1 MLHFSER
8 CSTVFPF
15 SMELIVF
22 KKSLRKNKLLAQ
34 NSPTNIAI
42 WRQNS
47 NIIIVKVK
55 YFCVCVLT
63 ISFSIFIFG
72 PKFGKHF
79 YIFLRR
85 TLWSLWEKNELFLR
99 KQILSSHLSGQGS
112 NCVILSFGLY
122 NWFWDGIRFC
132 VVYFYP

>member
-1 MLHFSER
+1 MLHFGER

-99 KQILSSHLSGQGS
+99 KQILSFDLPTWKSITWERYYVIIDSTSSEKFS
-112 NCVILSFGLY
+112 NSL
-122 NWFWDGIRFC
+122 
-132 VVYFYP
+132 